1 MGSNLVEKL
10 FSRHLVDE
18 SSDEVG
24 LSVDQTLTQ
33 DATGTMAYLQYEALS
48 AGRVKTLSVSYVD
61 HNTVQQG
68 FENADDH
75 AYLRSVARKY
85 GIVYSKAGNGICHQ
99 VHLERFARPGALL
112 LGSDSH
118 TPTAGGAGCLA
129 FGAGGL
135 DIALAMAGQPYYVKR
150 PKAVNVRLRGAFG
163 DFISSKDVVLKVLSI
178 LSTKGNA
185 GSVIEYSGVGGLSVP
200 ERATIANMGAELGAA
215 SSVFPSD
222 GRTLDFLKA
231 QGRGGDWEALSADSD
246 ASYDRTI
253 DTDLGSLEPLVAA
266 PHSPDNVSPASKL
279 DVAVDQVCVGSC
291 TNSSYKD
298 LMTAAG
304 MLKGR
309 RVRDGVEFIV
319 SPGSRQVLKMISEN
333 GALSALIGAGA
344 RVAEPA
350 CGFCIGASHAPRSG
364 GVSLRT
370 NNRNFMGRSGTRDA
384 KVYLSGVEVAV
395 ASALTGRITDPR
407 TLGIKPPVVQEPA
420 AYYADDGMFERAY
433 DPGAS
438 VLRGPNIGPP
448 FLNTPPADVV
458 AGVIELKVGDKVTT
472 DHIMPAGGRMKY
484 RSNIP
489 AYSQYVFEPLDGGF
503 AGRAEADKARSLSTF
518 IVAGESYGQG
528 SSREHAA
535 ICPAYLGVRAI
546 MAKSFERI
554 HQANLV
560 NFGVLPLVFADP
572 GDWERFG
579 NGMTAELSG
588 VKSALGGGE
597 AVLAAGAVKA
607 RLKLE
612 LTGRQVSVL
621 SAGGALPYAKGRL
634 R

>member
-1 MGSNLVEKL
+1 
-10 FSRHLVDE
+10 
-18 SSDEVG
+18 

-33 DATGTMAYLQYEALS
+33 DATGTMVCLQYEALS
-48 AGRVKTLSVSYVD
+48 AGRVRTLSVSYVD

-75 AYLRSVARKY
+75 EYLRSVARKY
-85 GIVYSKAGNGICHQ
+85 GIIYSKAGNGICHQ

-118 TPTAGGAGCLA
+118 TPTAGGAGSLA

-135 DIALAMAGQPYYVKR
+135 DIALAMAGQPYYVGEPR
-150 PKAVNVRLRGAFG
+150 TVNVRLGGVLG
-163 DFISSKDVVLKVLSI
+163 DFVSSKDVILKVLSQ
-178 LSTKGNA
+178 LTTKGNA
-185 GSVIEYSGVGGLSVP
+185 GSVIEYSGDVGGLSVP
-200 ERATIANMGAELGAA
+200 ERATIANMGAELGVA

-222 GRTLDFLKA
+222 GRTFEFLRA
-231 QGRGGDWEALSADSD
+231 QGREGDWTALSADPD
-246 ASYDRTI
+246 AAYDRTI
-253 DTDLGSLEPLVAA
+253 ELDLGSLEPLVAT
-266 PHSPDNVSPASKL
+266 PPSPDNVSPASKL

-319 SPGSRQVLKMISEN
+319 TPGSRQVLKMISDN

-344 RVAEPA
+344 RVTEPV

-370 NNRNFMGRSGTRDA
+370 NNRNFMGRSGTKDA
-384 KVYLSGVEVAV
+384 QVYLSGVEVAV

-407 TLGIKPPVVQEPA
+407 TLGIKPLTIPEPSG
-420 AYYADDGMFERAY
+420 YFIDEGMFERAY
-433 DPGAS
+433 DSEAP
-438 VLRGPNIGPP
+438 VFRGPNIGPP
-448 FLNTPPADVV
+448 FLNTPPGDVIP
-458 AGVIELKVGDKVTT
+458 GVIELKAADKVTT
-472 DHIMPAGGRMKY
+472 DHIMPAGQRMKY

-489 AYSQYVFEPLDGGF
+489 LYSRYVFEPLDTGF
-503 AGRAEADKARSLSTF
+503 AVRAEADKSRGLSAF

-535 ICPAYLGVRAI
+535 ICPAYLGVRAVI
-546 MAKSFERI
+546 AKSFERI
-554 HQANLV
+554 HKANLV
-560 NFGVLPLVFADP
+560 NFGIMPLVFADP
-572 GDWERFG
+572 GDWGRLEK
-579 NGMTAELSG
+579 GMPAELSG

-597 AVLAAGAVKA
+597 AVLTAGGGRVKV
-607 RLKLE
+607 KLE
-612 LTGRQVSVL
+612 LTGRQASVL